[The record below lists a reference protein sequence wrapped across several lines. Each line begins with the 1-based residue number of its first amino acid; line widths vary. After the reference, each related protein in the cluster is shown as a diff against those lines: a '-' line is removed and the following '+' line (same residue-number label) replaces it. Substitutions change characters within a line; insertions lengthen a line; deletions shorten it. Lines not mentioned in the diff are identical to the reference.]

1 VTIQL
6 TAAESAAANRVESS
20 MRSLQN
26 ESLKRL
32 EVASRQPRKVRER
45 RRNNILKVLFDVS
58 AAETVA
64 EVLVRLIK

>member
-1 VTIQL
+1 VTIHL

-20 MRSLQN
+20 MRSLQS

-58 AAETVA
+58 AETAA
-64 EVLVRLIK
+64 EVLVRLVK

>member
-1 VTIQL
+1 MTIQL

-20 MRSLQN
+20 MRSLQS

-45 RRNNILKVLFDVS
+45 RRNNILKVLFDVRV
-58 AAETVA
+58 AETAA

>member
-1 VTIQL
+1 MTIQL